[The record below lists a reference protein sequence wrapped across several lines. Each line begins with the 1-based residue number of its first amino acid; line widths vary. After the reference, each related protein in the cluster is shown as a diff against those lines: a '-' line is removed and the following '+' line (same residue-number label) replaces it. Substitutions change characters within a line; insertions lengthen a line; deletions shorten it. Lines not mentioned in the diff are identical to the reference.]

1 MTNGFRINK
10 QGIRKMTKEIEREF
24 ARNPVRVPLEADRPR
39 GTGSHSTT
47 VNNYN
52 APIVTV
58 NGDRAQLA
66 WDADHVTQTQERTE
80 EVAQGYEQL
89 AQIVSTLLNELPNL
103 PLDEDD
109 RADARDN
116 ADVILDEVVK
126 PEPEKSVVKRATT
139 FLKGL
144 LAPIAAGVVTGTTA
158 EMAEVTRQLIEGLS
172 SALPL

>member
-47 VNNYN
+47 ANNYN
-52 APIVTV
+52 APIVTA

-116 ADVILDEVVK
+116 ADVILGEVVK

-158 EMAEVTRQLIEGLS
+158 EMAEVTRHLIEGLS

>member
-10 QGIRKMTKEIEREF
+10 QGIRKMTKEIEREL
-24 ARNPVRVPLEADRPR
+24 ARNPVRVPLKVDRP
-39 GTGSHSTT
+39 GGAGSHSTT

-58 NGDRAQLA
+58 NGDHAQLA
-66 WDADHVTQTQERTE
+66 WDAGHVTQTQERTE
-80 EVAQGYEQL
+80 EVVQGYEQL
-89 AQIVSTLLNELPNL
+89 AQTVSKLLNELPNL

-126 PEPEKSVVKRATT
+126 PEPEKSVVKRAAT
-139 FLKGL
+139 FQKGL